1 MFRTLIDAATL
12 SALSTPQIFIA
23 DCRFNLVDPSAGEV
37 AYAQGHLPGACYLHL
52 DRDLSGVKTGRNG
65 RHPLPD
71 REVLAAKLR
80 ACGLKAGQQVVAY
93 DDSGGMFAARLWWL
107 LRWMGHRSVAVL
119 DGGLNA
125 WKAVDGRFEVG
136 APPLVCVGDFVPTAQ
151 PVTEVVGADDLA
163 QALSRRGDVVL
174 VDARSP
180 DRFRGEN
187 ETLDPVGGHIPG
199 AVNHF
204 FMNNL
209 DETCRFRS
217 PSQLR
222 AAWLAVLG
230 DTPPSQVI
238 HQCGSGVTACVN
250 VLAMEV
256 AGLSGSAI
264 YPGSWS
270 EWCADAARPVA
281 RGDA

>member
-12 SALSTPQIFIA
+12 SALPAQQTLIV
-23 DCRFNLVDPSAGEV
+23 DCRFNLADPNAGEM
-37 AYAQGHLPGACYLHL
+37 AYHQSHLPAAFYLHL
-52 DRDLSGVKTGRNG
+52 DRDLSGVKTGCNG

-71 REVLAAKLR
+71 REILAAKLR
-80 ACGLKAGQQVVAY
+80 AFGLKTDQQVVTY
-93 DDSGGMFAARLWWL
+93 DDSGGMFAARVWWL

-125 WKAVDGRFEVG
+125 WKAVDSRLESG
-136 APPLVCVGDFVPTAQ
+136 APPLVCVGDFVPSAH
-151 PVTEVVGADDLA
+151 PAMAAVDVERLA
-163 QALSRRGDVVL
+163 QVLSQRDEVML
-174 VDARSP
+174 IDARSP
-180 DRFRGEN
+180 DRFRGQN
-187 ETLDPVGGHIPG
+187 ETLDPVGGHIPT
-199 AVNHF
+199 AMNHF

-222 AAWLAVLG
+222 EAWLAVLG
-230 DTPPSQVI
+230 ATPPSQVI

-250 VLAMEV
+250 VLAMEA
-256 AGLSGSAI
+256 AGLEGSAL

-281 RGDA
+281 RGDD

>member
-1 MFRTLIDAATL
+1 MFRMLIDAATL
-12 SALSTPQIFIA
+12 SALPAQQIFIV
-23 DCRFNLVDPSAGEV
+23 DCRFNLVDPSAGEM
-37 AYAQGHLPGACYLHL
+37 AYAQGHLPAAFYLHL

-125 WKAVDGRFEVG
+125 WKAVYGPLDSG
-136 APPLVCVGDFVPTAQ
+136 PPPSVPVGDFVASATHGMAAID
-151 PVTEVVGADDLA
+151 VVGLE
-163 QALSRRGDVVL
+163 QALLADASMVL
-174 VDARSP
+174 VDARAP

-187 ETLDPVGGHIPG
+187 ETLDPVGGHIPR

-222 AAWLAVLG
+222 DAWLAVLG
-230 DTPPSQVI
+230 ATPPSQVI

-250 VLAMEV
+250 VLAMEA
-256 AGLSGSAI
+256 AGLEGSAL

-281 RGDA
+281 RGDD